1 MGFPDTALCYGQER
15 MDFLGQPA
23 ISATCSFGLVVWASD
38 RESHC
43 NLEQVTSP
51 PGEPEQAE
59 QEPQLSLALCSDV
72 LQGTTKGA
80 VRPQPLATPRYIG
93 TLMCEKSRHQPKAGD
108 NQMLKDAWHK
118 DEGVNFWRKGTVSG
132 S

>member
-1 MGFPDTALCYGQER
+1 MH
-15 MDFLGQPA
+15 
-23 ISATCSFGLVVWASD
+23 FGLVVWASD
-38 RESHC
+38 RESHR

-51 PGEPEQAE
+51 LGEPEQAE

-93 TLMCEKSRHQPKAGD
+93 ALMCEKSRHQPKAGD
-108 NQMLKDAWHK
+108 NQMLNGAWHK
-118 DEGVNFWRKGTVSG
+118 DEGVNFWRKGTISG
-132 S
+132 C